1 MKKRITSMLILV
13 FSLVLVLAGC
23 GNDKASNT
31 QKQEKKIR
39 GQKQYQERPKLV
51 IRHMKNLK
59 TAMILLLLALAEL
72 E

>member
-1 MKKRITSMLILV
+1 MLILV
-13 FSLVLVLAGC
+13 FSLVLVLVGC

-31 QKQEKKIR
+31 QKQEKRIR
-39 GQKQYQERPKLV
+39 KQKRYQEHQKLV

-59 TAMILLLLALAEL
+59 RAMILSLLVLAEL